1 MTERSANEIAFMVT
15 KAARGAGLPLAH
27 ADDLGA
33 AAIWLCGDLAH
44 LCAALEAASRP
55 RGNGTIAVLDAP
67 SALTH
72 FLADPSEPLVLNDV
86 DHPAL
91 VNALAQ
97 EAAAVCGVGIS
108 CEIRANR
115 VTCMQSHDHASPAPS
130 GRADVN
136 EAVWDRLAALAART
150 FVPASDASR
159 LAGAGAGLND
169 ND

>member
-1 MTERSANEIAFMVT
+1 MTERSANEIAVVGT

-33 AAIWLCGDLAH
+33 AAIWLCGDLAD

-55 RGNGTIAVLDAP
+55 RGNGIKAVLDAP

-72 FLADPSEPLVLNDV
+72 FLADPSEPLVLKDV

-97 EAAAVCGVGIS
+97 QAAAVCGVGI
-108 CEIRANR
+108 
-115 VTCMQSHDHASPAPS
+115 
-130 GRADVN
+130 
-136 EAVWDRLAALAART
+136 
-150 FVPASDASR
+150 
-159 LAGAGAGLND
+159 
-169 ND
+169 